1 MFTLAAKQKG
11 LQLIV
16 YNDPDVP
23 QYLKTDAVKLRQVLI
38 NLLNN
43 ALKFTREGN
52 VTLQIVKD
60 YEPCEEVDGCR
71 LLFAVIDTGPASL
84 LKS

>member
-1 MFTLAAKQKG
+1 
-11 LQLIV
+11 
-16 YNDPDVP
+16 
-23 QYLKTDAVKLRQVLI
+23 VKLRQVLI
-38 NLLNN
+38 NLLDN

-71 LLFAVIDTGPASL
+71 FVICVIDTGPGIAAEEL
-84 LKS
+84 NKLGGAFVQAQAGRHAREGTGFGIGH